1 MNIMRRVWL
10 ASLAMAALLGLGQ
23 SANAQYWGGWGGWGG
38 GATSLPEGLGIGLG
52 VFASGVGQMNLADA
66 QAASINAQTMQQW
79 NSYEWAIS
87 QSIYADHNARLIRDA
102 KDTARSVGEIQ
113 KRLRD
118 NPTAQDIQSGRAL
131 NAILD
136 DFQNPKVQST
146 ALKISEPQL
155 VPAMLVK
162 RIPFFYTSDPFTFTL
177 HQFLDGKVQVPEPL
191 MRPEFEAERQ
201 RVKELAAMAKK
212 EDEASEAAD
221 VTEDT
226 YRKLNAATK
235 ALRDK
240 FESRYPTNS
249 REYVE
254 TEPFLKALV
263 GFTTLLRSDDFQK
276 ELDKLEANQDVSL
289 NKLLTFMT
297 AYSLR
302 FGNADSPAA
311 RAAYQQLYPVM
322 AERRREILALIAQH
336 TPAEDAQTPS
346 ATAPA
351 TSVFRALDFDQ
362 LDKTTKNARPP
373 KPFVPDK

>member
-362 LDKTTKNARPP
+362 LDKTTKTP
-373 KPFVPDK
+373 KPPRPRMP